1 MTVARRKM
9 LRDFIL
15 YSESNKSIHEYMLV
29 HAYNDSLRTLSE
41 KSEINNKKVGENQS
55 KVVVHL
61 FT

>member
-1 MTVARRKM
+1 
-9 LRDFIL
+9 
-15 YSESNKSIHEYMLV
+15 MLV